1 MTTLS
6 LNRDGS
12 FPEPDRGTPG
22 GRLLSFAEGGHGRAA
37 FLLVLICLACFLPGF
52 VSLQPMDRDE
62 PRYAQ
67 ATKQML
73 ETGDVVDIRFQEE
86 ARHKKPVGIYW
97 MQAAAVSA
105 ADAVGIADARTTI
118 AAYRVPSLAGAI
130 AATLLTYWAA
140 LALARRREAFLA
152 AALVGASVILMVEA
166 RLAKTDAVLLA
177 CSVATM
183 GALARAWLA
192 RGAVRLPTSVF
203 LAFWLGIGI
212 GVLVKGPLVLLFAGL
227 PAIALSLHERS
238 ARWLWALRPLPGLAL
253 ALAIAAPWFVMIAL
267 RSGADFFAAS
277 AGQDLLGKVGTA
289 QTYHW
294 APPGFYLLV
303 FFATFWPGALMAA
316 IGAEF
321 AWINRRVREGAFLVA
336 WVVPAWIALE
346 LVPTKLPHYTMPL
359 YPALAIAAAL
369 GIGRGFVGPYRR
381 RFRIFGFLLA
391 LVPVGLLIG
400 LPIAAWMLGDRLGV
414 AALAALAVAA
424 VLGLAAW
431 RLWAK
436 ARVEDATLAGIVSA
450 MALSVAVFGFAQ
462 KDLAALKLSPNL
474 AAAAERAVARDVSC
488 PSPRVGTLGYRE
500 PSLVFLAGT
509 DLAMLDGPEAAARF
523 LADGDCRV
531 VLVTDAFEVGF
542 GQALAQAGLAAVQ
555 AERVLGFNINGG
567 DPLGI
572 GVYTRAGEGTR

>member
-6 LNRDGS
+6 LHRDGS
-12 FPEPDRGTPG
+12 FRKPDRGSAG
-22 GRLLSFAEGGHGRAA
+22 SRILAFAEGGHGRAA
-37 FLLVLICLACFLPGF
+37 FLLVLVCLACFLPGL

-67 ATKQML
+67 ATKQMI
-73 ETGDVVDIRFQEE
+73 ETGDFVDIRFQDE

-97 MQAAAVSA
+97 MQSAAVA
-105 ADAVGIADARTTI
+105 TAQALGLDEARTTI
-118 AAYRVPSLAGAI
+118 AVYRVPSFLGAT
-130 AATLLTYWAA
+130 AATLLAYWAA

-152 AALVGASVILMVEA
+152 AALIGASVILMVEA

-183 GALARAWLA
+183 GALARAWMA
-192 RGAVRLPTSVF
+192 QGTVRLPRRVF

-227 PAIALSLHERS
+227 PAVALSLHARS
-238 ARWLWALRPLPGLAL
+238 LRWLVPLRPVSGIAL
-253 ALAIAAPWFVMIAL
+253 ALAIAAPWFVLIAM

-277 AGQDLLGKVGTA
+277 AGQDLMGKVGTA

-294 APPGFYLLV
+294 APPGFYLV
-303 FFATFWPGALMAA
+303 AFFATFWPGALMAA

-321 AWINRRVREGAFLVA
+321 VWINRRVREAAFLVA

-346 LVPTKLPHYTMPL
+346 LVPTKLPHYVMPL

-369 GIGRGFVGPYRR
+369 GIGHGFVGPFRR

-400 LPIAAWMLGDRLGV
+400 LPIAAYTLGDRLGV
-414 AALAALAVAA
+414 AAIAVLAVAA
-424 VLGLAAW
+424 GIALVSW
-431 RLWAK
+431 RLWAT
-436 ARVEDATLAGIVSA
+436 ARVEDAAIAGIVSA
-450 MALSVAVFGFAQ
+450 MALSIAVFGVAQ
-462 KDLAALKLSPNL
+462 RDLEALKLSPNL
-474 AAAAERAVARDVSC
+474 ASAVERALAC
-488 PSPRVGTLGYRE
+488 ETPRVGTLGYRE

-509 DLAMLDGPEAAARF
+509 DLVMLDAPADAAAF
-523 LADGDCRV
+523 LAEGACRA

-542 GQALAQAGLAAVQ
+542 GQALAQAGIGAVQ
-555 AERVLGFNINGG
+555 AERVIGFNINGG

-572 GVYTRAGEGTR
+572 GVYVRSADTGEAAR